1 MKILALDTSAKTATA
16 AVIEEDK
23 ILCRASVTV
32 NLTHSQTLLPLCDSM
47 LKAAGFALADIDF
60 FAVSEGPGSFTGLRI
75 GIGAV
80 KGMAQGL
87 NKPCVGVSTLEAL
100 ACNYTGL
107 QGIVCA
113 VMDARCQQVYTA
125 VFRVNGGAPERLTPD
140 EALAI
145 EELGKKLLSFNEPV
159 TFVGDGALLCYEALK
174 DRLSAVLAPPQ
185 LRLQDAASVAFAAQR
200 FLQNGG
206 QPLGA
211 AELMPQYL
219 RLPQAER
226 ELLAKTKAAK

>member
-16 AVIEEDK
+16 AVVEEDK

-47 LKAAGFALADIDF
+47 LKAAGLALTDMDL
-60 FAVSEGPGSFTGLRI
+60 FAVSAGPGSFTGLRI

-107 QGIVCA
+107 QGVVCA
-113 VMDARCQQVYTA
+113 VMDARCQQAYTA
-125 VFRVNGGAPERLTPD
+125 SFRISGGYPERLIPD

-145 EELGKKLLSFNEPV
+145 EELGEKLLAFNEPV

-200 FLQNGG
+200 FLQKGG
-206 QPLGA
+206 QPLAA

-226 ELLAKTKAAK
+226 ELLAKTQTAK

>member
-16 AVIEEDK
+16 AVVEEDQ

-47 LKAAGFALADIDF
+47 LTAAGMTLRDMDL
-60 FAVSEGPGSFTGLRI
+60 FAVSMGPGSFTGLRI

-87 NKPCVGVSTLEAL
+87 NKPCLGVSTLEAL

-107 QGIVCA
+107 TGVVCA

-125 VFRVNGGAPERLTPD
+125 TFRLQGGYPERLTPD

-145 EELGKKLLSFNEPV
+145 DELGEKLASLNEPI
-159 TFVGDGALLCYEALK
+159 TFVGDGAALCYEALK
-174 DRLSAVLAPPQ
+174 DRLSAVLSPPQ
-185 LRLQDAASVAFAAQR
+185 LRLQDAASVGFAAQN

-206 QPLGA
+206 QPLSA

-226 ELLAKTKAAK
+226 ELLAKTKK

>member
-16 AVIEEDK
+16 AVVEEDQ

-47 LKAAGFALADIDF
+47 LTAAGMTLRDMDL
-60 FAVSEGPGSFTGLRI
+60 FAVSMGPGSFTGLRI
-75 GIGAV
+75 CIGAV

-107 QGIVCA
+107 TGVVCA

-125 VFRVNGGAPERLTPD
+125 TFRLQGGCPERLTPD

-145 EELGKKLLSFNEPV
+145 DELGEKLAALNEPI
-159 TFVGDGALLCYEALK
+159 TFVGDGAALCYEALK
-174 DRLSAVLAPPQ
+174 DRLSAALAPPQ
-185 LRLQDAASVAFAAQR
+185 LRLQDAASVGFAAQN

-211 AELMPQYL
+211 SELMPQYL

-226 ELLAKTKAAK
+226 ELLAKTGR

>member
-87 NKPCVGVSTLEAL
+87 N
-100 ACNYTGL
+100 
-107 QGIVCA
+107 
-113 VMDARCQQVYTA
+113 
-125 VFRVNGGAPERLTPD
+125 
-140 EALAI
+140 
-145 EELGKKLLSFNEPV
+145 
-159 TFVGDGALLCYEALK
+159 
-174 DRLSAVLAPPQ
+174 
-185 LRLQDAASVAFAAQR
+185 
-200 FLQNGG
+200 
-206 QPLGA
+206 
-211 AELMPQYL
+211 
-219 RLPQAER
+219 
-226 ELLAKTKAAK
+226 

>member
-16 AVIEEDK
+16 AVVEEDK

-47 LKAAGFALADIDF
+47 LTAAGMALRDIDL
-60 FAVSEGPGSFTGLRI
+60 FAVSMGPGSFTGLRI

-87 NKPCVGVSTLEAL
+87 NKPCLGVSTLEAL

-125 VFRVNGGAPERLTPD
+125 VFRVSGGAPERLTPD

-174 DRLSAVLAPPQ
+174 DMLSAVLAPPQ

>member
-47 LKAAGFALADIDF
+47 LTAAGMALRDIDL
-60 FAVSEGPGSFTGLRI
+60 FAVSMGPGSFTGLRI

-87 NKPCVGVSTLEAL
+87 NKPCLGVSTLEAL

-107 QGIVCA
+107 QGVVCA

-125 VFRVNGGAPERLTPD
+125 SFRISGGYPERLTPD
-140 EALAI
+140 EAIAI
-145 EELGKKLLSFNEPV
+145 DELGEKLSAFDEPV
-159 TFVGDGALLCYEALK
+159 TFAGDGALLCYEALK

-200 FLQNGG
+200 FLQKGG
-206 QPLGA
+206 QPLAA

-226 ELLAKTKAAK
+226 ELLAKTQTAK

>member
-47 LKAAGFALADIDF
+47 LTAAGMTLRDIDL
-60 FAVSEGPGSFTGLRI
+60 FAVSMGPGSFTGLRI

-87 NKPCVGVSTLEAL
+87 NKPCLGVSTLEAL

-107 QGIVCA
+107 TGIVCA

-125 VFRVNGGAPERLTPD
+125 VFRVNGGYPERLTPD
-140 EALAI
+140 KALAI
-145 EELGKKLLSFNEPV
+145 EELGENLTALNEPV
-159 TFVGDGALLCYEALK
+159 TFVGDGAQLCYEALK
-174 DRLSAVLAPPQ
+174 DRLPAVLAPPQ

-226 ELLAKTKAAK
+226 ELLAKSQTAK

>member
-1 MKILALDTSAKTATA
+1 MKILALDTSAKTAAA
-16 AVIEEDK
+16 AVVEENQ
-23 ILCRASVTV
+23 ILCRASVNV

-47 LKAAGFALADIDF
+47 LTAAGMTLRDMDL
-60 FAVSEGPGSFTGLRI
+60 FAVSMGPGSFTGLRI

-87 NKPCVGVSTLEAL
+87 SKPCVGVSTLEAL
-100 ACNYTGL
+100 ACNYRGLTGV
-107 QGIVCA
+107 VCA

-125 VFRVNGGAPERLTPD
+125 TFQVDGGYPQRLTPD

-145 EELGKKLLSFNEPV
+145 DELGEKLAALNGPV
-159 TFVGDGALLCYEALK
+159 TFVGDGAALCYEALK

-185 LRLQDAASVAFAAQR
+185 LRLQDAASVAFAAQN

-206 QPLGA
+206 QA
-211 AELMPQYL
+211 QSASELMPQYL

-226 ELLAKTKAAK
+226 ELMAKTGR

>member
-47 LKAAGFALADIDF
+47 LKAAGFALADIDL
-60 FAVSEGPGSFTGLRI
+60 FAVSMGPGSFTGLRI

-87 NKPCVGVSTLEAL
+87 NKPCLGVSTLEAL

-107 QGIVCA
+107 QGVVCA

-174 DRLSAVLAPPQ
+174 DMLSAVLAPPQ

-206 QPLGA
+206 QPLA
-211 AELMPQYL
+211 ATELMPQYL